1 MIKKYEKN
9 ALKNYRKLFLW
20 LYIMETLLV
29 EKKNNC
35 NSLRLLCFVIMK
47 QSKTNLKNDVDD
59 L

>member
-1 MIKKYEKN
+1 
-9 ALKNYRKLFLW
+9 
-20 LYIMETLLV
+20 METLLV
-29 EKKNNC
+29 EKKNSNC

>member
-1 MIKKYEKN
+1 
-9 ALKNYRKLFLW
+9 
-20 LYIMETLLV
+20 METLLV